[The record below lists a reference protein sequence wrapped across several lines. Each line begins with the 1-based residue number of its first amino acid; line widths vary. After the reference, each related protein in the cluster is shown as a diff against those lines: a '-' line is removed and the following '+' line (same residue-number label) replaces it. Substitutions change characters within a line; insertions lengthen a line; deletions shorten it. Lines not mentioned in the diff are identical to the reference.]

1 MRVPAASTQL
11 PEKTPAQESTL
22 LPLLFQHINEE
33 QRVTVFHAGPAL
45 RDTVDFF
52 SNYRCRLHFVD
63 LFSELPIVAVDDTES
78 SLQSQ
83 FEDMLQF
90 PEGTLFDICLF
101 WDLFNFLN
109 SEAISAFIAALGP
122 YLKTSSLAHAF
133 SVHNINTPQPSYL
146 YGINQLDTLS
156 YRGRQALLPG
166 YTPHSQSEL
175 KEILSCFRFTRS
187 VLLPDSRLELLL
199 HASL

>member
-1 MRVPAASTQL
+1 LEKAS
-11 PEKTPAQESTL
+11 EQESTL
-22 LPLLFQHINEE
+22 LPFLFQHIDEE

-52 SNYRCRLHFVD
+52 ANYRCKLHFVD
-63 LFSELPIVAVDDTES
+63 LFSELPIAALDDTQS
-78 SLQSQ
+78 SLQNQ

-109 SEAISAFIAALGP
+109 SETIGAFARALRP
-122 YLKTSSLAHAF
+122 YLKESSLAHAF
-133 SVHNINTPQPSYL
+133 SVHNINTPQCSYL

-156 YRGRQALLPG
+156 YRSRQALLPG
-166 YTPHSQSEL
+166 YNPHSQSEL

-199 HASL
+199 HARL